1 MHELNIVKVLLELVV
16 ILLSA
21 KLFGELAER
30 WGQPAVLGELLGGV
44 ILGFGFFTF
53 FEGDHGVEPL
63 QEIRD
68 FGIVGVLRGGHD
80 RLLLD
85 RMMDYGT
92 RDSGHPACPN
102 YDTPPRVTVF
112 GSLPLLGQHS

>member
-53 FEGDHGVEPL
+53 FDPNDPALALLAELGVLLLLFQTGLESDLGELLRVGPTSL
-63 QEIRD
+63 AVA
-68 FGIVGVLRGGHD
+68 GVGV
-80 RLLLD
+80 
-85 RMMDYGT
+85 
-92 RDSGHPACPN
+92 
-102 YDTPPRVTVF
+102 V
-112 GSLPLLGQHS
+112 LPFLLGWGVMTALGAGGLKA